1 MFLISG
7 TKSWKPEEKN
17 LVRRTEIMK
26 RFLVLGQGLSMYE
39 ITAPSMEEAIKELQ
53 KNKFDR
59 FNIVELM

>member
-1 MFLISG
+1 
-7 TKSWKPEEKN
+7 
-17 LVRRTEIMK
+17 MK